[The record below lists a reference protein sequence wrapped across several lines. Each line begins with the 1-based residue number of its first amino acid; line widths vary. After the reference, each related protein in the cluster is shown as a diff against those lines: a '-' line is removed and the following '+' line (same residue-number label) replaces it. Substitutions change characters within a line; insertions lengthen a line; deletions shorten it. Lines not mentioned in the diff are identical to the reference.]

1 MLNKWKTNKT
11 SSKGDGFKQPNKPHK
26 HWHTD
31 IKYVNFRGT
40 YFFLI
45 SVMDGYS
52 RYILHHELRANMTE
66 YDVELTIQK
75 ALDKHPKEKPR
86 IISDNGGQF
95 ISKDFQ
101 EFIKIAEL
109 THIKTSVAYPQSNGK
124 LERFHRSIGIEC
136 LNTKSFISI
145 EDARDNIKKYIEFY
159 NTTRLHSALGFL
171 TPVIFLMGNPKE
183 HFKIRDE
190 KLMDA
195 TKNRKQFWL
204 KNVA

>member
-1 MLNKWKTNKT
+1 
-11 SSKGDGFKQPNKPHK
+11 
-26 HWHTD
+26 
-31 IKYVNFRGT
+31 
-40 YFFLI
+40 
-45 SVMDGYS
+45 MDGYS